1 MAGESGELA
10 GEGEESPLGGGIIE
24 RLLAEPVTRQKQTG
38 AAPVIDREREH
49 AIEAQRQILAPL
61 LPAMDEDLG
70 IGVMRGKAVAA
81 AYQPLT
87 QLGMIV
93 ELAVEDDADL
103 AVLVPHRLVAGGE
116 IDDRQPAMTEED
128 MPQLVDI
135 KAVAVRAAMRQSSGH
150 PIQIDPAA
158 PARESGQPAHPI
170 RPRYRN

>member
-24 RLLAEPVTRQKQTG
+24 RFLAEPVARQKQTG

-81 AYQPLT
+81 AYQPMT
-87 QLGMIV
+87 QLGVIV
-93 ELAVEDDADL
+93 EIAVEDDDEL
-103 AVLVPHRLVAGGE
+103 AVHVTHRL
-116 IDDRQPAMTEED
+116 I
-128 MPQLVDI
+128 
-135 KAVAVRAAMRQSSGH
+135 SGR
-150 PIQIDPAA
+150 D
-158 PARESGQPAHPI
+158 
-170 RPRYRN
+170 